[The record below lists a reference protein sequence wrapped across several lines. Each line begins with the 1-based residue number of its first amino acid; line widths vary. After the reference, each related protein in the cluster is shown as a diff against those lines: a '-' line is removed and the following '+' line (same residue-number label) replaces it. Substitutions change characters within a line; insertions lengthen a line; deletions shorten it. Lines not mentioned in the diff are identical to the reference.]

1 MSHDP
6 NTLPEESQD
15 QGGAEEPQ
23 IHPLDRPPGQSDQ
36 PTAQVRIEPQRI
48 AIRLPQVT
56 PYMTY
61 TLLGITVLVYLVQ
74 MATQFSLDPST
85 CPFFSY
91 ADLPACYGL
100 KVNELIVAG
109 QFWRLI
115 TPVFLH
121 ANLLHIGFNM
131 YALFL
136 LGPQLE
142 RYYGSWKFLALYLVS
157 GFAGV
162 VASFVLTPAR
172 SLGASTAVF
181 GLFAAQGVFFY
192 QNQKVFGT
200 RARAA
205 LRSIINLAVIN
216 FIIGLSPGI
225 DNWGHLGGALGGVL
239 IAWVGGP
246 MYLLT
251 GEAPDLILKD
261 QRGGGDFVLAMMATF
276 FLAALLAGGWI
287 FISYP

>member
-15 QGGAEEPQ
+15 QGVPEEPQ
-23 IHPLDRPPGQSDQ
+23 IHPLDQPPGRSGQS
-36 PTAQVRIEPQRI
+36 TAQVRVEPQRI

-85 CPFFSY
+85 CPFFRY

-142 RYYGSWKFLALYLVS
+142 RHYGSWKFLALYLVS

-172 SLGASTAVF
+172 SLWASMAVF

-276 FLAALLAGGWI
+276 FLAALLASGWV